1 MNKVYL
7 SGIQEI
13 TKALK
18 DGKVVF
24 EEYPSNHTYRH
35 RAIRLINGI
44 LISSYVG
51 KTNNSIF
58 MNDYICLNSEDTK
71 FYYEE
76 KEPVKLEVG
85 KFYKTRDGEKVI
97 CVFKST
103 NEDDNRPYFFSS
115 VGGDG
120 PFSMWT
126 TEDGFC
132 SENAKEK
139 FKNDVV
145 DYWED

>member
-24 EEYPSNHTYRH
+24 EEDTANKVAKY

-51 KTNNSIF
+51 KTHVSIF
-58 MNDYICLNSEDTK
+58 MNDYICLNGGDSK
-71 FYYEE
+71 FYYEG
-76 KEPVKLEVG
+76 KAPIKLEVG

-103 NEDDNRPYFFSS
+103 NEDDGRPYFFSS

-145 DYWED
+145 DYWEE